1 MAATSKGRTI
11 MPPITCPECGEQNLV
26 FFRTVKTSHCRGCGA
41 ELPTALAARKG
52 RAMTSKVIEAS
63 GHDLRRV
70 PPSGS
75 PSSAVPPR

>member
-1 MAATSKGRTI
+1 

-26 FFRTVKTSHCRGCGA
+26 FFRTVKTSHCRDCGA
-41 ELPTALAARKG
+41 ELPTALARRESRG
-52 RAMTSKVIEAS
+52 LTSKVIEAA

-75 PSSAVPPR
+75 ASGPTASR